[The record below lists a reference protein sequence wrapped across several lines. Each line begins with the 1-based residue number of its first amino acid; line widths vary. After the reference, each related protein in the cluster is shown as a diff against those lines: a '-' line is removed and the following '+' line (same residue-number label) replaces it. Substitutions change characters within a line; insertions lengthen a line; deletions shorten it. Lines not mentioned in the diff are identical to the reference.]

1 MPSSCPLHLC
11 RHRTAAPDC
20 NRVCS
25 TDSHNRRW
33 PCARV
38 HLATSRAVVTTSG
51 SNLLVVVV
59 RSAFQRDGN
68 VYTPPP
74 APPHHVQRA
83 ASLAEIV
90 HVFSLYLSIVFLEEL
105 CRKSIKNV
113 THVFQGGTSFYLCGP
128 VHLWADR
135 MHPNEPSII

>member
-1 MPSSCPLHLC
+1 MEICLLPSNFSLANTIKWVEGHYKYKDHSYNQQDRVIQDSCTFACPAAALFTCAATAL
-11 RHRTAAPDC
+11 RRAAPDC

-68 VYTPPP
+68 VYTSSPPP
-74 APPHHVQRA
+74 PLRTARRVV
-83 ASLAEIV
+83 S
-90 HVFSLYLSIVFLEEL
+90 
-105 CRKSIKNV
+105 
-113 THVFQGGTSFYLCGP
+113 
-128 VHLWADR
+128 
-135 MHPNEPSII
+135 